1 MIGVPKKWGGGFGH
15 RYRCT
20 QGEGYLKMKADT
32 WVNESSIS
40 LGKSQIPS
48 KPPKATRDTEQ
59 LPPHSFAD
67 ILISDLLPPG
77 R

>member
-1 MIGVPKKWGGGFGH
+1 MN
-15 RYRCT
+15 
-20 QGEGYLKMKADT
+20 ADT

-48 KPPKATRDTEQ
+48 KPPEATRDTEQ
-59 LPPHSFAD
+59 LPPHSSAD

-77 R
+77 L